1 MQETT
6 ISAKSAKSDRRLS
19 RFRTLFVLPFTIA
32 AIFATGAYA
41 QQGVAG
47 PKWSRDGNLIT
58 FSAKEDGTDW
68 EIFVIRPNGTSI
80 RQLTKND
87 ITDIEPTFSND
98 GRTIYFASAQD
109 RGEDQRKDWDIAKV
123 SPNGG
128 ATTRLFGDPGF
139 TEYHPEPLPDGRIAY
154 SRRPL
159 DDPYDSDLWAWDPKT
174 QATSYLIDEA
184 PIFPKQ
190 GLFEIKVTAP
200 VNGDRFLFSSRRNGH
215 NEIFSAS
222 LSGKNIEQLTAS
234 FRNDPDSWLGNASP
248 SVSADGRYFA
258 VWTDQPAPKPAMGDP
273 EGYIVHKLYDRV
285 TGESRYLPKKD
296 LHRFMVYPALSP
308 DGSKVAFGATINV
321 GGPSGPWGI
330 FVQDVAT
337 GEVREIW
344 RQSVSDE

>member
-6 ISAKSAKSDRRLS
+6 KSAKSNRWPRK
-19 RFRTLFVLPFTIA
+19 FRTLLVVPLAIA
-32 AIFATGAYA
+32 AIFAAPARA

-68 EIFVIRPNGTSI
+68 EIFVIRPDGTGI

-87 ITDIEPTFSND
+87 ITDIEPSFSND
-98 GRTIYFASAQD
+98 GSAIYFASTQD
-109 RGEDQRKDWDIAKV
+109 RGEDQRKDWDIAKI
-123 SPNGG
+123 SPIGG
-128 ATTRLFGDPGF
+128 AVTHLFGDPGF
-139 TEYHPEPLPDGRIAY
+139 SEYHPAPLPDGRIAY

-159 DDPYDSDLWAWDPKT
+159 DDPYDSDIRVWDPKT
-174 QATSYLIDEA
+174 QESSYLIDET
-184 PIFPKQ
+184 PIVPKQ

-200 VNGDRFLFSSRRNGH
+200 EFGDRFLFSSRRNGH

-222 LSGKNIEQLTAS
+222 LDGKNIEQLTAS
-234 FRNDPDSWLGNASP
+234 FRTDPDSWLGNASP
-248 SVSADGRYFA
+248 SVSADGRYFV
-258 VWTDQPAPKPAMGDP
+258 VWTDQPAPKPATGDP

-308 DGSKVAFGATINV
+308 DGSRVAFGATINV

-344 RQSVSDE
+344 RQSASDE